1 MVSNIKIEIW
11 GFNLSD
17 ILFVNYDWTCDD
29 GDDDDDDDGVDDGIA
44 VDVEVFKVALG
55 RHSGSTFHRRGLSGA
70 AVG

>member
-29 GDDDDDDDGVDDGIA
+29 GDDDDDDDGVDDDQYVIQGVIWNKTGKQKMA
-44 VDVEVFKVALG
+44 N
-55 RHSGSTFHRRGLSGA
+55 
-70 AVG
+70 